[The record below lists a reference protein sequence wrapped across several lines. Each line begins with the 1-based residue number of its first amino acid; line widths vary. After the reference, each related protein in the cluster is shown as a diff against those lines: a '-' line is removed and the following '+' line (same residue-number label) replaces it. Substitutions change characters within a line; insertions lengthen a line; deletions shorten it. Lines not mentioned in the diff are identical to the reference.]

1 MSTSIHRGMTDP
13 YALLY
18 GVDSSPVETALMRD
32 GVANNLLHAADSF
45 AQVRVNYAAIAA
57 SLAGGVRR
65 GAETIDSA
73 PTAGEWYELGG
84 QPFDSWPLTMHA
96 DGRPYLLRIRLG
108 AAANATN
115 GTVTITWR
123 VFLAPVG
130 RQVEELHRF
139 ADHVWEASSAASTTA
154 LWISGAT
161 QGSAGH
167 ATVLELDAPTAS
179 RWVQR
184 VSTYDAVAGAS
195 PTTIE
200 QLLVGLY
207 VYAKTDNASVLPR
220 LHNLYAA
227 EFVG

>member
-13 YALLY
+13 YELLY

-45 AQVRVNYAAIAA
+45 AQVRVN
-57 SLAGGVRR
+57 LAGIAVGLTGSGRL
-65 GAETIDSA
+65 GSETIDGA
-73 PTAGEWYELGG
+73 VAGEWYPLGG
-84 QPFDSWPLTMHA
+84 QPMDSWPLTMHA

-108 AAANATN
+108 AAASTTN
-115 GTVTITWR
+115 GAVTITWR

-139 ADHVWEASSAASTTA
+139 ADHIWEASNAASTTA
-154 LWISGAT
+154 MWLSGAT

-220 LHNLYAA
+220 LHNIYAA